1 MRGEKNIFRIGNFKH
16 QQLAVLELTL
26 FNTEYLFGSLAK

>member
-1 MRGEKNIFRIGNFKH
+1 MRGEKNVFPLGNFNH
-16 QQLAVLELTL
+16 QPLAALELTL